1 MKVSIVIV
9 SKNRKEDL
17 RYTLNKINST
27 LDLRAHEV
35 LVLLDGCDDGS
46 EILIDEFD
54 WVSWTRLFTSV
65 GASRARKLLYE
76 KAVGDYFIGLDDDA
90 HPLNLDFIEQ
100 VCLIFAKYT
109 NTGIIAFQEL
119 KGVFKSDL
127 EALQLSS
134 KDRVEYFTNEFIGS
148 GFAIRKSVYFNT
160 NGFPTWLD
168 IYGEESCVAIEVL
181 ANGYDIIYTNSIKIN
196 HRVDIEA
203 RKVNKQNYYRF
214 GKQLKNSSNYFIVY
228 YPNPFLAL
236 LKLYW
241 HNFKKYALTDFRC
254 FTIYFRTVGAV
265 LIQFPAVL
273 KFRRPVKKE
282 VLYKMRRLK
291 GLKY

>member
-1 MKVSIVIV
+1 MKISIVIV

-17 RYTLNKINST
+17 RYTLNKINFA
-27 LDLRAHEV
+27 LDLRVHEV

-46 EILIDEFD
+46 EILMDEFD
-54 WVSWTRLFTSV
+54 WVSWTCLSTSV
-65 GASRARKLLYE
+65 GASKARKLLYE
-76 KAVGDYFIGLDDDA
+76 KAIGDYFIGLDDDA

-100 VCLIFAKYT
+100 VCLIFDKYT

-119 KGVFKSDL
+119 KGVFESDL
-127 EALQLSS
+127 EALELSS
-134 KDRVEYFTNEFIGS
+134 TDKVEYFTNEFIGS

-168 IYGEESCVAIEVL
+168 IYGEESCVALEVL
-181 ANGYDIIYTNSIKIN
+181 ANGHDIIFTNSVKIN
-196 HRVDIEA
+196 HRVDMEA
-203 RKVNKQNYYRF
+203 RKLGKQNYYRF

-228 YPNPFLAL
+228 YPNPFLSL

-241 HNFKKYALTDFRC
+241 HNFKKYALTDFEC
-254 FTIYFRTVGAV
+254 FIIYFKTIGTV
-265 LIQFPAVL
+265 LIQLPTVL
-273 KFRRPVKKE
+273 KFREPVEKE

>member
-9 SKNRKEDL
+9 SKNRKEAL
-17 RYTLNKINST
+17 RYTLNKINSA
-27 LDLRAHEV
+27 LDLRVHEV

-46 EILIDEFD
+46 EILMEEFD
-54 WVSWTRLFTSV
+54 WILWTCLSKSV

-100 VCLIFAKYT
+100 VCLIFANYS

-127 EALQLSS
+127 EVLQLSS
-134 KDRVEYFTNEFIGS
+134 NDKVEYFTNEFIGC

-160 NGFPTWLD
+160 NGFPTWLE
-168 IYGEESCVAIEVL
+168 IYGEESCVALEVL
-181 ANGYDIIYTNSIKIN
+181 ANGHDIIYTNSIKIN
-196 HRVDIEA
+196 HRVNMEV
-203 RKVNKQNYYRF
+203 RKSNKQNYYRF
-214 GKQLKNSSNYFIVY
+214 GKQLKNSTNYFIVY
-228 YPNPFLAL
+228 YPNPYLAL

-241 HNFKKYALTDFRC
+241 HNFNKYALSDFQY
-254 FTIYFRTVGAV
+254 FTIYFRTIGTV
-265 LIQFPAVL
+265 LIQFPTVL
-273 KFRRPVKKE
+273 KFRKPVAKE
-282 VLYKMRRLK
+282 VLCKIRRLK
-291 GLKY
+291 GLQY